1 MRIHRFVSSHS
12 YHGSMKERSLS
23 EYTGVPVDDVN
34 YHSDDTI
41 IDGNSD
47 GKKNFFAGEEAPLQ
61 RMVQV
66 QKIHQVAYFLIRY
79 DKGC

>member
-23 EYTGVPVDDVN
+23 EYIGVPVD
-34 YHSDDTI
+34 DDTI

-66 QKIHQVAYFLIRY
+66 QRIHQVALLET
-79 DKGC
+79 